1 MGALAYD
8 VIGNTDK
15 VFDESGP
22 GLNCKVTDQQEFF
35 GGCAGNIAYGLNVL
49 KTHYLLLST
58 AGGAD
63 FHRYAN
69 HLKPALD
76 GILEIEGAHCAKANI
91 ITDPNGTQF
100 TAFSP
105 GPAIDPK
112 TWSVHLQNQAFA
124 SLDLLVCAPFPALM
138 MQAALRIAKTQN
150 ENILNI
156 WVPGQYADGMS
167 TTELT
172 NAIRYCDVLIGNAH
186 EIAYIRKMLPEG
198 FGQKTVIET
207 DGPRPVRAMLSD
219 GSQRTLPIPAVS
231 PIVDPTGCGD
241 AFVAGIVPALLKAR
255 DEAADGEW
263 ETNMNDILRAGIEQA
278 GRCLSHRGSQTY
290 GYE

>member
-1 MGALAYD
+1 MVGALA
-8 VIGNTDK
+8 
-15 VFDESGP
+15 
-22 GLNCKVTDQQEFF
+22 
-35 GGCAGNIAYGLNVL
+35 
-49 KTHYLLLST
+49 
-58 AGGAD
+58 
-63 FHRYAN
+63 
-69 HLKPALD
+69 KPSLR
-76 GILEIEGAHCAKANI
+76 I
-91 ITDPNGTQF
+91 
-100 TAFSP
+100 
-105 GPAIDPK
+105 
-112 TWSVHLQNQAFA
+112 
-124 SLDLLVCAPFPALM
+124 LDLLVCAPFPALM

-219 GSQRTLPIPAVS
+219 GSQRMPIPAVS

-241 AFVAGIVPALLKAR
+241 AFGYRAR
-255 DEAADGEW
+255 AAQGQGRGRRRRMGNEY
-263 ETNMNDILRAGIEQA
+263 ERHSSRRYRASRPMPEPSRLSNLRIRVSLNQ
-278 GRCLSHRGSQTY
+278 
-290 GYE
+290 